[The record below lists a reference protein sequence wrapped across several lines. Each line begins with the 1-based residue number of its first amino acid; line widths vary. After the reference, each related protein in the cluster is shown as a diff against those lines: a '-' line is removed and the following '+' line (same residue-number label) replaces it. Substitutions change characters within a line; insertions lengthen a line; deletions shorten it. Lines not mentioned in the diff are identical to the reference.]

1 MPFGYRKSVNA
12 GPFKLNFSK
21 AGVGVSV
28 GVKGARVGL
37 NSRGTYVR
45 VGHKGVYYSKYA
57 SHKKRSQSRVA
68 PSPHAM
74 PVFEEAQA
82 GNLEA
87 RLREALETATPNDL
101 LEKLDKSN
109 ATAWEAYVVGVL
121 AFFIFA
127 SSGTGVALFLALAI
141 FFGLRWW
148 GRSRRKAKLIYS
160 LDEAGKNTLGAF
172 QQIVNHL
179 SLSER
184 LWFITHSELVAD
196 RKYSGGAGVTVQRLS
211 ATAGPM
217 KMPGVET
224 NIEVHGI
231 DVEKGPKFFFLPDG
245 LYVYENGK
253 YGVFPHNEMNWL
265 ATTTRFIESERPPSD
280 GREVGSTFQ
289 YVNKRGSPDK
299 RFKFNPRRPIMNYG
313 LLHASSDGFELE
325 FHVSSEA
332 VANDAGL
339 ALTELALILTGLR
352 EREKQESRQ
361 SARTGQSQSDTG
373 QKSNTNRQQ
382 PGAAEPPPSSE
393 KPTVLAALALFAL
406 SHEED
411 KITPI
416 QIRMRYRELAK
427 QYHPD
432 RVAHLPEE
440 FGEVAN
446 RKMIE
451 LNEARDLLEARFA

>member
-1 MPFGYRKSVNA
+1 M
-12 GPFKLNFSK
+12 
-21 AGVGVSV
+21 
-28 GVKGARVGL
+28 
-37 NSRGTYVR
+37 
-45 VGHKGVYYSKYA
+45 
-57 SHKKRSQSRVA
+57 
-68 PSPHAM
+68 
-74 PVFEEAQA
+74 
-82 GNLEA
+82 
-87 RLREALETATPNDL
+87 

-121 AFFIFA
+121 VFFIFT
-127 SSGTGVALFLALAI
+127 SSGTGAALFFALAI

-160 LDEAGKNTLGAF
+160 LDEAGKNTLGAL

-184 LWFITHSELVAD
+184 LWFITHSELVGD
-196 RKYSGGAGVTVQRLS
+196 RKYSGGAGVTVQRSS
-211 ATAGPM
+211 ATAGQM

-245 LYVYENGK
+245 LYVYENGR
-253 YGVFPHNEMNWL
+253 YGVFPYNEMNWF

-289 YVNKRGSPDK
+289 YVNKRGGPDR

-313 LLHASSDGFELE
+313 LLHANSNGFELE
-325 FHVSSEA
+325 FHVSSET

-339 ALTELALILTGLR
+339 ALTELALILAGLR
-352 EREKQESRQ
+352 ERGKQESRQ
-361 SARTGQSQSDTG
+361 RARAGQSQSNTRQKPDTD
-373 QKSNTNRQQ
+373 RQQ
-382 PGAAEPPPSSE
+382 PRAAEPPPSSE
-393 KPTVLAALALFAL
+393 KPNVVAALALFGL
-406 SHEED
+406 SHEEG
-411 KITPI
+411 KVAPAQVRI
-416 QIRMRYRELAK
+416 RYRELAK

-451 LNEARDLLEARFA
+451 LNEARDLLEARFT